1 MGIRAKIVPLALLRG
16 VAAVAVRD
24 RPNRVAGPLRLWSR
38 RLWSRVSQPFV
49 RWRRSRRT
57 RRRRRGVEG
66 KPSWHRSSPLVR
78 VARIVTLVAA
88 AIFLLWLVRAALA
101 VGGDPWDLP
110 FDLDKACGD
119 TGFSCEALS
128 GTLAPIFSIA
138 LASALFLFYRLSQVH
153 KPYVRTAQ
161 EKPQEVV
168 LTAGRIIGDVVGR
181 DELCHVIIQDLRDRD
196 TRRPHV
202 VIGGVGTGKTALLVR
217 LTKLLAER
225 GVVPVP
231 VRLRDAQSE
240 LDFRELARRRFVNDA
255 DAALL
260 SDAEGEKVWRQLCK
274 DDRIVVLADGLEEAL
289 IEGDAEKERDTL
301 IRLAIRRANDTGLPL
316 IITSRPHD
324 PLRGME
330 AAIVELE
337 PLSEEAALDY
347 IQRGGTSED
356 EHRLDW
362 IVETAEVSEMPLYLQ
377 VTGQLHRAGLL
388 DYVSPSWEGEW
399 LDIRSVDRAA
409 LRLGLLEVWTRA
421 LIDGHFP
428 PGLALSREERKAT
441 VEQLS
446 ALACIGLKQD
456 RLHVSFDDLEPP
468 PRAGPSAFGAAAGKA
483 QAPSWARARRRLP
496 SNRRD
501 PAARPHP
508 AINQAVER
516 KLGRRL
522 DLRLAATWGTQL
534 GLVEAHRDG
543 VRFPHSIMQAYLGS
557 RLIDVAMGDES
568 FCTAALADP
577 GRELLIALVLH
588 SRAEAQE
595 LRSNAS
601 IQVRTARRG
610 GSRRRHRELLRQAA
624 RQRSDVKALNLYAA
638 ALEVDSVDDAP
649 AHHAIA
655 EELQARWPEIS
666 ARDLRTLEEAKLNL
680 VRRFG
685 EAARQ
690 ITERGPGLARP
701 VKPAYAQLYCI
712 SSYESSYPIRLA
724 AAQEIGSGG
733 DEAYAVL
740 EGDPGR
746 PGRHA
751 SPRPTKNQGNRRTVL
766 RGRAVVRRTGNDAD
780 EEERSWREGIT
791 RAWLAPQLVG
801 STTRGGR
808 ASEARDHLQQWLAL
822 VGGQQRREGE
832 NGLRLS
838 FEVALAQGFK
848 TAANRRREHP
858 HARQEATAYLVER
871 AREMLRG
878 TSFWFSRLTL
888 LHALCLW
895 SLPDGS
901 ARQRSSRGR
910 DAEPRALVAYWV
922 AAPGGGPEHPFVAE
936 ASRLVV
942 WALETGQPERFIWI
956 DESGV
961 VARVGSRP
969 ASPDVRR
976 KHNLWIPPSTGWT
989 ALHPRALRL
998 VADVLLLLNLA
1009 ERGGRPSD
1017 RERRLQRTNQNDL
1030 PPCLAGERDPLDPSR
1045 TVGMTTTSEPG
1056 SNCKP
1061 GCRFELCPYPPKSEG
1076 SYRVELSEAFC
1087 RSQQALFKRTW
1098 VRRAAPWQEALPRDL
1113 RRFWKQ
1119 MGQRAQPGELN
1130 HEPDGEYARRTRGGG
1145 DAAPSPPP

>member
-1 MGIRAKIVPLALLRG
+1 
-16 VAAVAVRD
+16 VAVSG

-38 RLWSRVSQPFV
+38 RLWSRVSEPFV

-57 RRRRRGVEG
+57 RRRRRSVEG
-66 KPSWHRSSPLVR
+66 KPSWHRSSLLVR

-88 AIFLLWLVRAALA
+88 AFFLLWLLRAALA
-101 VGGDPWDLP
+101 VGGEPWNLP

-128 GTLAPIFSIA
+128 GTLVPIFSIA

-260 SDAEGEKVWRQLCK
+260 SDAEGEKIWRQLCK
-274 DDRIVVLADGLEEAL
+274 DDRVVVLADGLEETL

-316 IITSRPHD
+316 IIASRPHD

-347 IQRGGTSED
+347 VQRGGTSED

-388 DYVSPSWEGEW
+388 DYVSPSREGEW

-428 PGLALSREERKAT
+428 PGLALSREERVAT

-456 RLHVSFDDLEPP
+456 RLHVGFDDLEPSRTRTGSTAP
-468 PRAGPSAFGAAAGKA
+468 GSEATKS
-483 QAPSWARARRRLP
+483 QAPWARASLRLP
-496 SNRRD
+496 LIRRD

-508 AINQAVER
+508 AINLAVER

-534 GLVEAHRDG
+534 GLVEAFRDG

-557 RLIDVAMGDES
+557 RLIDVAMADEAYRA
-568 FCTAALADP
+568 TALADP

-588 SRAEAQE
+588 SRAEAQK
-595 LRSNAS
+595 LRSNAAS
-601 IQVRTARRG
+601 RARTPRRG
-610 GSRRRHRELLRQAA
+610 GNRRRHRELLRQAA
-624 RQRSDVKALNLYAA
+624 RHRSDVKALNLYAA
-638 ALEVDSVDDAP
+638 ALEVDSADDAP

-655 EELQARWPEIS
+655 EELQARWRDIA

-690 ITERGPGLARP
+690 ITERRWELARP
-701 VKPAYAQLYCI
+701 VKSAYKQLYRI
-712 SSYESSYPIRLA
+712 SSYEPSYPIRLA

-733 DEAYAVL
+733 DEAYGVL
-740 EGDPGR
+740 EGCLGPPGR
-746 PGRHA
+746 QTT
-751 SPRPTKNQGNRRTVL
+751 PRPTKGLEIRRTVL
-766 RGRAVVRRTGNDAD
+766 RGRVGARRTGDDAD
-780 EEERSWREGIT
+780 QEERSWREGIT

-801 STTRGGR
+801 STTRAGR
-808 ASEARDHLQQWLAL
+808 ASDARDHLEQWLAL
-822 VGGQQRREGE
+822 VGGQQGGNGE
-832 NGLRLS
+832 SGLRLS

-858 HARQEATAYLVER
+858 HARREARAYLVER

-895 SLPDGS
+895 SLPDGP
-901 ARQRSSRGR
+901 AGQRSSRGH
-910 DAEPRALVAYWV
+910 DAEPSALVAYW
-922 AAPGGGPEHPFVAE
+922 AAVPGGGPEHPFVAE
-936 ASRLVV
+936 ARTLVV

-1009 ERGGRPSD
+1009 ERGGRPID
-1017 RERRLQRTNQNDL
+1017 RERRLQRTNRNDL
-1030 PPCLAGERDPLDPSR
+1030 PPCLAGERYPLDPSR
-1045 TVGMTTTSEPG
+1045 TVGTTTTSEPG

-1098 VRRAAPWQEALPRDL
+1098 VRRAAPWQEVLPRDL

-1119 MGQRAQPGELN
+1119 MGQRAQPGEFN
-1130 HEPDGEYARRTRGGG
+1130 HEHDGEHARRRAHRGG
-1145 DAAPSPPP
+1145 DAAASPPP

>member
-1 MGIRAKIVPLALLRG
+1 
-16 VAAVAVRD
+16 
-24 RPNRVAGPLRLWSR
+24 
-38 RLWSRVSQPFV
+38 
-49 RWRRSRRT
+49 
-57 RRRRRGVEG
+57 
-66 KPSWHRSSPLVR
+66 
-78 VARIVTLVAA
+78 
-88 AIFLLWLVRAALA
+88 
-101 VGGDPWDLP
+101 
-110 FDLDKACGD
+110 
-119 TGFSCEALS
+119 
-128 GTLAPIFSIA
+128 
-138 LASALFLFYRLSQVH
+138 
-153 KPYVRTAQ
+153 
-161 EKPQEVV
+161 
-168 LTAGRIIGDVVGR
+168 
-181 DELCHVIIQDLRDRD
+181 
-196 TRRPHV
+196 
-202 VIGGVGTGKTALLVR
+202 
-217 LTKLLAER
+217 
-225 GVVPVP
+225 
-231 VRLRDAQSE
+231 
-240 LDFRELARRRFVNDA
+240 
-255 DAALL
+255 
-260 SDAEGEKVWRQLCK
+260 
-274 DDRIVVLADGLEEAL
+274 
-289 IEGDAEKERDTL
+289 
-301 IRLAIRRANDTGLPL
+301 
-316 IITSRPHD
+316 
-324 PLRGME
+324 
-330 AAIVELE
+330 
-337 PLSEEAALDY
+337 
-347 IQRGGTSED
+347 
-356 EHRLDW
+356 
-362 IVETAEVSEMPLYLQ
+362 
-377 VTGQLHRAGLL
+377 
-388 DYVSPSWEGEW
+388 
-399 LDIRSVDRAA
+399 
-409 LRLGLLEVWTRA
+409 
-421 LIDGHFP
+421 
-428 PGLALSREERKAT
+428 
-441 VEQLS
+441 
-446 ALACIGLKQD
+446 
-456 RLHVSFDDLEPP
+456 
-468 PRAGPSAFGAAAGKA
+468 
-483 QAPSWARARRRLP
+483 
-496 SNRRD
+496 
-501 PAARPHP
+501 
-508 AINQAVER
+508 VER
-516 KLGRRL
+516 KLGRQL

-534 GLVEAHRDG
+534 GLVEAYRDG

-595 LRSNAS
+595 LRSNATTRA
-601 IQVRTARRG
+601 RTARRG

-624 RQRSDVKALNLYAA
+624 RHRSDVKALNLYAA
-638 ALEVDSVDDAP
+638 ALEVDSADDAP

-655 EELQARWPEIS
+655 EELQARWREIS

-690 ITERGPGLARP
+690 ISERGPGLTRP
-701 VKPAYAQLYCI
+701 VKPAYAQLYRI
-712 SSYESSYPIRLA
+712 SSYEPSYPIRLA

-733 DEAYAVL
+733 DEAYDML
-740 EGDPGR
+740 EGDSGPPGKHATAR
-746 PGRHA
+746 PA
-751 SPRPTKNQGNRRTVL
+751 KDQGNRRTVFT
-766 RGRAVVRRTGNDAD
+766 GRAAARTGNDAE

-808 ASEARDHLQQWLAL
+808 ASKARDHLQQWLAL

-848 TAANRRREHP
+848 AAANRRREHP
-858 HARQEATAYLVER
+858 HARQEARAYLVER

-901 ARQRSSRGR
+901 TGQRPSRGH

-922 AAPGGGPEHPFVAE
+922 AASGRGPEHPFVAE

-1009 ERGGRPSD
+1009 ERGGRPGD
-1017 RERRLQRTNQNDL
+1017 RERRLQRTDRNEL
-1030 PPCLAGERDPLDPSR
+1030 PPCLVGERDPLDPSR
-1045 TVGMTTTSEPG
+1045 TVGMATTSEPG

-1061 GCRFELCPYPPKSEG
+1061 GCRFELCPYPPRSEG

-1098 VRRAAPWQEALPRDL
+1098 VGRAAPWQEALPRDL

-1119 MGQRAQPGELN
+1119 LGQRAQPEL
-1130 HEPDGEYARRTRGGG
+1130 HPEHDGEYARRRARGGG
-1145 DAAPSPPP
+1145 DVAPLPPP

>member
-1 MGIRAKIVPLALLRG
+1 MNSVQR
-16 VAAVAVRD
+16 
-24 RPNRVAGPLRLWSR
+24 RPQEARPYRVAGPLRLWVR
-38 RLWSRVSQPFV
+38 RLWSHVSQPVV

-57 RRRRRGVEG
+57 RRRRRSVEG
-66 KPSWHRSSPLVR
+66 KPTWHRSNLLVR

-88 AIFLLWLVRAALA
+88 AFFLLWLIRAALA
-101 VGGDPWDLP
+101 VRGDPWNLP
-110 FDLDKACGD
+110 FDLDKACSD
-119 TGFSCEALS
+119 TEFTCGALS

-217 LTKLLAER
+217 LTQLLADR

-260 SDAEGEKVWRQLCK
+260 SDAEGEKVWRRLCK
-274 DDRIVVLADGLEEAL
+274 DDRIVVLADGLEETL

-301 IRLAIRRANDTGLPL
+301 IRLAIRRANDTALPL
-316 IITSRPHD
+316 IIASRPHD

-330 AAIVELE
+330 AAIIELE

-347 IQRGGTSED
+347 IQRGGNSED

-377 VTGQLHRAGLL
+377 ITGQLHRAGLL
-388 DYVSPSWEGEW
+388 DYVSPSREGEW

-428 PGLALSREERKAT
+428 PGLALSREDREAT

-446 ALACIGLKQD
+446 ALACMGLKQD
-456 RLHVSFDDLEPP
+456 RLHVRFDDLEPSQA
-468 PRAGPSAFGAAAGKA
+468 RAGPSAPGTEPGKAGAAA
-483 QAPSWARARRRLP
+483 WARAKLKLP

-501 PAARPHP
+501 PASRPHP
-508 AINQAVER
+508 TINLAVER
-516 KLGRRL
+516 KLRRRL

-534 GLVEAHRDG
+534 GLVQAHRDG

-557 RLIDVAMGDES
+557 RLIDLAMADEAYH
-568 FCTAALADP
+568 TAALSDP

-588 SRAEAQE
+588 SRAEARE
-595 LRSNAS
+595 LRSKAAT
-601 IQVRTARRG
+601 RPRAARRG
-610 GSRRRHRELLRQAA
+610 GNRRRHRELLREAA
-624 RQRSDVKALNLYAA
+624 SHRTDVKALNLYAA
-638 ALEVDSVDDAP
+638 ALEIDSADDAP

-655 EELQARWPEIS
+655 EELQARWRDLS

-690 ITERGPGLARP
+690 ITERRPGLARP
-701 VKPAYAQLYCI
+701 VKPAYAQLYRI
-712 SSYESSYPIRLA
+712 SSYEPSYPIRLA

-733 DEAYAVL
+733 DEAYGVL
-740 EGDPGR
+740 EGELGP
-746 PGRHA
+746 PARHTT
-751 SPRPTKNQGNRRTVL
+751 PRPAKGQGNRKTVV
-766 RGRAVVRRTGNDAD
+766 RGRAVAHHKGNDAD

-801 STTRGGR
+801 STTRRRR
-808 ASEARDHLQQWLAL
+808 ASDARDHLEQWLAL
-822 VGGQQRREGE
+822 VGGQQRRDGE

-858 HARQEATAYLVER
+858 HAHQQARAYLVER
-871 AREMLRG
+871 ARDMLRG

-895 SLPDGS
+895 SLPDGP
-901 ARQRSSRGR
+901 AGQRSSPGR
-910 DAEPRALVAYWV
+910 DAEPRELVAYWSAV
-922 AAPGGGPEHPFVAE
+922 PGGGPEHPFVAE
-936 ASRLVV
+936 ARMLVV

-1017 RERRLQRTNQNDL
+1017 RERRLQRTNRNDL
-1030 PPCLAGERDPLDPSR
+1030 PPCLARERDPLDPSR
-1045 TVGMTTTSEPG
+1045 TVGMTASSEPG

-1113 RRFWKQ
+1113 RGFWKQ
-1119 MGQRAQPGELN
+1119 MGQRTQPGELN
-1130 HEPDGEYARRTRGGG
+1130 HEHDGERARRARRGG
-1145 DAAPSPPP
+1145 DATPSPPP